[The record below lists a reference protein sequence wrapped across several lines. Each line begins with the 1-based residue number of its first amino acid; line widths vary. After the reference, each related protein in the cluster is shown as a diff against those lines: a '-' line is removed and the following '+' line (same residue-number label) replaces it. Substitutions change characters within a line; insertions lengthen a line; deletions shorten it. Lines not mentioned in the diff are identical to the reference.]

1 MIAGWV
7 PGVLGALSQSLTLW
21 MFSSTMRLCNIYEG
35 VMMKRMM
42 RPMKLSIWF
51 VMRMT
56 KMLTFLVTRMTKM
69 LSDDLAGDEDD
80 KDFEFSG
87 QTS

>member
-1 MIAGWV
+1 MLAGWV
-7 PGVLGALSQSLTLW
+7 PGVLGVSSQSLTLW
-21 MFSSTMRLCNIYEG
+21 MFSSTMRWCNINKG

-51 VMRMT
+51 V
-56 KMLTFLVTRMTKM
+56 TRMTKM
-69 LSDDLAGDEDD
+69 LSVDLVDDEDD